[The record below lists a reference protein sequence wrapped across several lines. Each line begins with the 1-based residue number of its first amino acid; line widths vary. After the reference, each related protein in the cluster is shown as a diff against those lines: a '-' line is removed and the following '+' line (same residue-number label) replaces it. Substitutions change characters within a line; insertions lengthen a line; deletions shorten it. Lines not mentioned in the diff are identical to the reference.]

1 MSTAI
6 GGSTS
11 ALEPL
16 FAFLS
21 YVLIQ
26 AEFVF
31 YKIPGSHVVAR
42 YVKSSHQNDPGRTV
56 LEILLALFAIRTLLQ
71 SRTRADNGEKH
82 FIQFSEKEVDE
93 LVDEWT
99 PEPLGAPLT
108 PEEQSDLASVPVV
121 SGANGPRPKL
131 ANSGKQV
138 LNLASYNF
146 TGLAGNEVIKVRA
159 IETLRK
165 YGVGS
170 CGPPGFYGTIDVHTN
185 LERDI
190 ADFLGT
196 EASIL
201 YSQGFS
207 TIPCVISAF
216 AKRGD
221 IIVADRGINFAIQK
235 GLQISR
241 STVRWFDHNDLKNL
255 EDVLLSVEKER
266 RKRRGPLTRRFI
278 VTEGIFEKDGAMVD
292 LPKLIELKHK
302 YKYRLILDESI
313 SFGTVG
319 RTGRGLTELYNVPA
333 TQIDMIIGSVANTL
347 NSSGGF
353 CAGSRI
359 VVDHQHINSTS
370 FVFSAAVPAL
380 LAVSASEG
388 INILR
393 NTPSILSTLQEN
405 VRAIRAVLDRVEAIT
420 IPSHPASPIIHIHLR
435 SAPTLSASTS
445 VSAKPPNP
453 ATPAPRDAP
462 SFDIAGEERLLQD
475 IVDEA
480 LAQGV
485 WTTRARRLR
494 GQELV
499 EARPSIRLAVT
510 AALSRKECERAASV
524 IKAAVVKVV
533 TKRK

>member
-6 GGSTS
+6 DGSTA
-11 ALEPL
+11 ALESL
-16 FAFLS
+16 FAFL
-21 YVLIQ
+21 
-26 AEFVF
+26 
-31 YKIPGSHVVAR
+31 
-42 YVKSSHQNDPGRTV
+42 SSHQNDPGCTV
-56 LEILLALFAIRTLLQ
+56 LEILLALFAIRTLHQ
-71 SRTRADNGEKH
+71 SRTRAENDERH

-99 PEPLGAPLT
+99 PEPRGAPLA
-108 PEEQSDLASVPVV
+108 PEEQSDLVFVPVI

-131 ANSGKQV
+131 ANTGKQ
-138 LNLASYNF
+138 LLPATTSRASLA
-146 TGLAGNEVIKVRA
+146 
-159 IETLRK
+159 RK
-165 YGVGS
+165 LS
-170 CGPPGFYGTIDVHTN
+170 KSADVHTN
-185 LERDI
+185 FERDI

-207 TIPCVISAF
+207 KIPCVTSAF

-221 IIVADRGINFAIQK
+221 IIVADLGINFAIQK
-235 GLQISR
+235 GLQTSR

-278 VTEGIFEKDGAMVD
+278 VTEGIFEKDGAMID

-313 SFGTVG
+313 SFGTIG
-319 RTGRGLTELYNVPA
+319 RTGRGLTELYNVTA
-333 TQIDMIIGSVANTL
+333 TQIDTIIGSVANTL

-359 VVDHQHINSTS
+359 VKKTCDEQLCDHQHINSTS

-380 LAVSASEG
+380 LTVSASDG

-420 IPSHPASPIIHIHLR
+420 IPSHATSPIIHIYLR
-435 SAPTLSASTS
+435 SAATLSASTS
-445 VSAKPPNP
+445 VSAKPPKL

-480 LAQGV
+480 LAQGCGSRAHGGCAGRSSSR
-485 WTTRARRLR
+485 RARAF
-494 GQELV
+494 GS
-499 EARPSIRLAVT
+499 PSS

-524 IKAAVVKVV
+524 IKAAVVKML

>member
-1 MSTAI
+1 MTPV
-6 GGSTS
+6 G
-11 ALEPL
+11 
-16 FAFLS
+16 
-21 YVLIQ
+21 
-26 AEFVF
+26 
-31 YKIPGSHVVAR
+31 
-42 YVKSSHQNDPGRTV
+42 TV

-93 LVDEWT
+93 L
-99 PEPLGAPLT
+99 GAPLT

-131 ANSGKQV
+131 ANTGKQ
-138 LNLASYNF
+138 
-146 TGLAGNEVIKVRA
+146 
-159 IETLRK
+159 TLRK

-207 TIPCVISAF
+207 TIPC
-216 AKRGD
+216 RGD
-221 IIVADRGINFAIQK
+221 VIVADRGINFAIQK
-235 GLQISR
+235 GLEISR
-241 STVRWFDHNDLKNL
+241 STVRWFDHNDLKSL

-292 LPKLIELKHK
+292 LPQLIELKHK

-319 RTGRGLTELYNVPA
+319 RTGRGLTRLYNVPA
-333 TQIDMIIGSVANTL
+333 TQIDMIIGSIANTL

-380 LAVSASEG
+380 LA
-388 INILR
+388 
-393 NTPSILSTLQEN
+393 EN
-405 VRAIRAVLDRVEAIT
+405 VRAIRTVLDRVEAIT
-420 IPSHPASPIIHIHLR
+420 IPSHPASPIVHIYLR
-435 SAPTLSASTS
+435 SAATLSASTS

-510 AALSRKECERAASV
+510 AFVVAQRMRA
-524 IKAAVVKVV
+524 
-533 TKRK
+533 RR